1 MFMLPTVDEIY
12 YWLGTLGVS
21 LWADWYIESP
31 DRRRLAAEWFH
42 KQMTDVTA
50 HTLRGR
56 NKVSFQEYLAYPNRY
71 PHTHLPNGTH
81 TRVDL

>member
-12 YWLGTLGVS
+12 EWLGTLGVS

-31 DRRRLAAEWFH
+31 DRRRLAAEWLQ
-42 KQMTDVTA
+42 KQIVDSMAYVADKRTI
-50 HTLRGR
+50 
-56 NKVSFQEYLAYPNRY
+56 KSFCERVGS
-71 PHTHLPNGTH
+71 GTY

>member
-1 MFMLPTVDEIY
+1 MFMLPTIDEIY
-12 YWLGTLGVS
+12 EWLGTLGVS

-42 KQMTDVTA
+42 KQMTDVRNYVA
-50 HTLRGR
+50 VGRPSHTF
-56 NKVSFQEYLAYPNRY
+56 SEYLGYPLDV
-71 PHTHLPNGTH
+71 T